1 METQRGTEM
10 LWNINTGPLPLI
22 QMLMWWLFSH
32 LESPGLKT
40 VKLTG
45 LHIPSLHLGS
55 TVPFWRSVTLS
66 LFSQVTSIFSQVA
79 HLTQAQV
86 NLWRKG
92 PSWHLILWGTG
103 SHMYWSL
110 NVYSCSHD
118 KPPQFRVLGLLGF
131 SWGALSSKCTSTGL
145 SKSII
150 CVGLTQSLRLSG
162 EPLTMGF
169 LNL

>member
-1 METQRGTEM
+1 M
-10 LWNINTGPLPLI
+10 LI
-22 QMLMWWLFSH
+22 WWPSSH

-45 LHIPSLHLGS
+45 LHVPSLHLGS

-92 PSWHLILWGTG
+92 PSYHPVLWDTG
-103 SHMYWSL
+103 LHMYLSL
-110 NVYSCSHD
+110 NVHSCSHD
-118 KPPQFRVLGLLGF
+118 KPPPFRVLGLLGF
-131 SWGALSSKCTSTGL
+131 LWAALSSKCTITGL
-145 SKSII
+145 SKFVIY
-150 CVGLTQSLRLSG
+150 VGLTQSLRLSG

-169 LNL
+169 LNS